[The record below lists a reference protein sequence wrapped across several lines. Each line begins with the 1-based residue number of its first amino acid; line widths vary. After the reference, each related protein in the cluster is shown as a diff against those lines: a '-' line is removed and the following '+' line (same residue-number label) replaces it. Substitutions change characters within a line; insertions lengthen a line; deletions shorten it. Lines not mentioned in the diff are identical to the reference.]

1 MCGDGMGPMGPGPG
15 SGGPG
20 GPPNGGP
27 NGMGDTMDVLKTS
40 PGHDP
45 GTPREDPAVMGDFNM
60 GPYGNGENVG
70 DGGDQFK
77 NFEFFN

>member
-1 MCGDGMGPMGPGPG
+1 MGPMGPGPG
-15 SGGPG
+15 SSGPG

-27 NGMGDTMDVLKTS
+27 NGMGGDSMDVMKTS

-45 GTPREDPAVMGDFNM
+45 GTPREDSTVMGDFNM

-70 DGGDQFK
+70 DRDQFK
-77 NFEFFN
+77 NFDFFN